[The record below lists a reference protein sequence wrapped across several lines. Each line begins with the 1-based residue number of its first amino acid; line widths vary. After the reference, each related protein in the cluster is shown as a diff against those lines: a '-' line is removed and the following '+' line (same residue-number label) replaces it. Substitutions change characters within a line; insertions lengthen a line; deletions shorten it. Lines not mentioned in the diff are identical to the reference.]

1 VAARPLTAVIAAA
14 GSGERLGA
22 GGPKAFV
29 EVAGRSLLA
38 WSLAAFAASVETGAV
53 VIAVPPGEEERAAAV
68 AAEAGLPEAK
78 ALAGADTRAGS
89 VAAAL
94 EAVEDEVVA
103 IHDAARPL
111 VTHELICALAAL
123 LGAHPDAD
131 GVIAATPLTDTVKR
145 AAPHQTPGDAVGIE
159 RTESRDGLW
168 GAQTPQ
174 LFRTAKL
181 REALA
186 AWVGADATD
195 EAMVVEA
202 AGGTILMHDAG
213 AHNLKVT
220 TAADLRLAEL
230 LLRG

>member
-1 VAARPLTAVIAAA
+1 MIAAA

-29 EVAGRSLLA
+29 EVAGRPLLA
-38 WSLAAFAASVETGAV
+38 WSLAAFAASEATGAV
-53 VIAVPPGEEERAAAV
+53 VIAVPPGEQERAAAI
-68 AAEAGLPEAK
+68 ATEAGFPEAK
-78 ALAGADTRAGS
+78 IVAGADSRAGS

-94 EAVEDEVVA
+94 EAVEDGVVA

-111 VTHELICALAAL
+111 VTPELIGALAAL
-123 LGAHPDAD
+123 LGSHPEAG
-131 GVIAATPLTDTVKR
+131 GVIAAAPVGDTLKR
-145 AAPHQTPGDAVGIE
+145 AAPLQEPGDGVAVE

-174 LFRTAKL
+174 LFRTAQL
-181 REALA
+181 REALSA
-186 AWVGADATD
+186 YGGAGATD

-220 TAADLRLAEL
+220 TTADLRLAEVV
-230 LLRG
+230 LRG

>member
-1 VAARPLTAVIAAA
+1 MIAAA

-29 EVAGRSLLA
+29 EVAGRPLLA
-38 WSLAAFAASVETGAV
+38 WSLAAFAASPETGAV
-53 VIAVPPGEEERAAAV
+53 VIAAPPGEEERAAAI

-78 ALAGADTRAGS
+78 VVAGADTRAGS

-111 VTHELICALAAL
+111 VTHELIGALAAL
-123 LGAHPDAD
+123 LGSHPEAD
-131 GVIAATPLTDTVKR
+131 GVIAAAPLTDTAKR
-145 AAPHQTPGDAVGIE
+145 AAPQRQPGDAVAVE

-174 LFRTAKL
+174 LFRTAQL
-181 REALA
+181 REALSA
-186 AWVGADATD
+186 SIGADATD

-202 AGGTILMHDAG
+202 AGGTVLMHDAG
-213 AHNLKVT
+213 GHNLKVT
-220 TAADLRLAEL
+220 TSADLRLAEV